1 MKYIDVL
8 KSVVSSDESAS
19 VNGCTE
25 AIQRG
30 SAVNNWKPN
39 EEDTILD
46 KLVETGVLPKTSVD
60 FLKEWRS

>member
-1 MKYIDVL
+1 MGVRKL
-8 KSVVSSDESAS
+8 SK
-19 VNGCTE
+19 
-25 AIQRG
+25 G